1 MRRVKR
7 FIAVGLCAALLAA
20 SIQVTTVDVHA
31 ETIVTES
38 AQVEGTNTS
47 EEVENDIETGEQVKE
62 ASEDIESEEALQTGE
77 HETVQKG
84 NDEKTTD
91 VAENDLMANKTIE
104 ESEVEVDSIEATVSD
119 AENASTEATISNAEN
134 ASTEATVSDM
144 ETSDMETSDI
154 EASDEK
160 TSDEL
165 TISEDK
171 VIEALSEE
179 NIEDMTNEEETSE
192 DSTTEA
198 LENGI
203 MLLTVDLEDGVE
215 LLHDSFV
222 ASDDASLMKDGS
234 FNGCVY
240 TWDSPATETDYLR
253 LHFTVEDETK
263 LTGDWCPIFYIQTFD
278 MNWQGW
284 GGVFVHVT
292 EAQQEENAYTID
304 IPMETILASLQTGGE
319 LQGIN
324 ICYQNVATSVQ
335 LQAAYAVTLPE
346 ADQPEADQPE
356 EDKPAADGGE
366 KTSDEILLGENF
378 TASDDATRYKED
390 GNYDGYLYTWNVP
403 IEADELKLVYTV
415 EDETV
420 LENNTAL
427 FYLQPFNTNWGGGWY
442 CNNINNSNSIKDG
455 DVYVATMSAQ
465 QVIDTLTDGELAGI
479 NVSYTSQAAAASL
492 QLVGLYAVTYV
503 DQSQDDGENQDPGV
517 DNSASLDYVKALGAG
532 WNLGNSFDGV
542 NTALDE
548 EDLLETAWG
557 NPVVVR
563 ELIQAVKAKG
573 YDSIRMPMT
582 LYRRFDENNYKIDET
597 WLARYKEVVDWAVEE
612 GLYVMVNI
620 HHDSWLW
627 LSSWDGNKESVEYVK
642 FKALW
647 EQVADY
653 FKDAPEQ
660 VFFETIN
667 EPTFE
672 ATGSISAQD
681 KLDAVNQAA
690 YDAIRNSGGN
700 NDTRMIVIPTLNTNH
715 EDAKSTAT
723 YNFIESLDDENI
735 IATVHYYSEWVY
747 SANLGKT
754 GFDEVLWDPNYT
766 PRVSAD
772 QFFEQLEKSFLSKGI
787 GVIVG
792 EYGLL
797 GYDSASQVN
806 QAGEELKYYEYM
818 NQKANEY
825 DVCLIFWDNGSGID
839 RTSGNYHWKKPLVGA
854 MLETSMTERSAYA
867 TGLDRFFF
875 TEEATEDIQIPLTL
889 NGATFTGITGL
900 TEGVDYTYDEASAT
914 VTIKKEFINKKFA
927 ETDGYGTFA
936 DLEMTFSQGTA
947 WHEYLI
953 YEAAPVMK
961 EATGTTDSFD
971 IPVEF
976 NASEVRRAT
985 AFMSSGRV
993 GPNSSWWE
1001 YLQYSGSYM
1010 PNYENGTIEILKAF
1024 FDDPTVKDG
1033 EITFAFEMYDGTTV
1047 KYVLTKD
1054 GNQVTGKPAEA
1065 EKEVTFEWANEICA
1079 YVGEGEFKNSYFNI
1093 PEGTSI
1099 YGTYPWDATSHI
1111 ELEGWP
1117 ATYRFGTEEQEDSIK
1132 IGLLFTYADKKEY
1145 ANDITFW
1152 LKDAPEVET
1161 VEVQA
1166 NAKQKAIVNN
1176 LSEEAIVV
1184 YEVADENYAKV
1195 SADGTV
1201 IGVKAGTTELLVT
1214 VSQYGRTDT
1223 FSAEITVTAAPESSK
1238 PEANESE
1245 SSKSDSSKSEATST
1259 KPSQT
1264 VTIVEEVTA
1273 LSEKISD
1280 MGISFVDMTMNAK
1293 KAVLNRAL
1301 LQKYHGRNMYMMAHL
1316 GNGVGFTID
1325 ANQSGVIAQD
1335 LNLSTAVEKMD
1346 SFAEGFQSFHVAPSK
1361 EVALGFEVGVHVHV
1375 GTEYTGAT
1383 AYIFAKS
1390 LVTGQYQLVKTM
1402 TVNEIGNVGV
1412 NTNEFTEVMVLI
1424 QK

>member
-7 FIAVGLCAALLAA
+7 FIAMGLCAALLAT
-20 SIQVTTVDVHA
+20 SVQVTTIDVQA

-38 AQVEGTNTS
+38 AQVEGTDTS
-47 EEVENDIETGEQVKE
+47 EEVENNIETEEQVKE
-62 ASEDIESEEALQTGE
+62 ASEDIESEEAVQTGE
-77 HETVQKG
+77 NETVQKG
-84 NDEKTTD
+84 NGEKTTD
-91 VAENDLMANKTIE
+91 VAENDLIANKTIE
-104 ESEVEVDSIEATVSD
+104 ESEVEADSTEATVSD
-119 AENASTEATISNAEN
+119 TEYG
-134 ASTEATVSDM
+134 STEATVSDM
-144 ETSDMETSDI
+144 ETLDMEVSD
-154 EASDEK
+154 AK

-165 TISEDK
+165 TTGEDK

-192 DSTTEA
+192 DSTTET

-234 FNGCVY
+234 FNGYVY
-240 TWDSPATETDYLR
+240 TWDRPDTETDYLR

-263 LTGDWCPIFYIQTFD
+263 LTGDWCPIFYIQTYD

-284 GGVFVHVT
+284 DGVFVHVT

-304 IPMETILASLQTGGE
+304 IPMETILASLKTGEE

-335 LQAAYAVTLPE
+335 LQAAYAVTM
-346 ADQPEADQPE
+346 PE
-356 EDKPAADGGE
+356 EDKPEADKPVVDGGE
-366 KTSDEILLGENF
+366 KTSEEVLLGENF
-378 TASDDATRYKED
+378 TASDDASRNKED
-390 GNYDGYLYTWNVP
+390 GSYDGYLYTWNPP
-403 IEADELKLVYTV
+403 IEADALKLVYTV
-415 EDETV
+415 KDETV
-420 LENNTAL
+420 IENGTDL
-427 FYLQPFNTNWGGGWY
+427 FYIQPFNTSWGGWQ
-442 CNNINNSNSIKDG
+442 CNVINGANSEKED

-465 QVIDTLTDGELAGI
+465 KVIDSLTDGELKGI
-479 NVSYTSQAAAASL
+479 NVSYTSMAAAASL

-503 DQSQDDGENQDPGV
+503 DQPQDDDANQDSGV
-517 DNSASLDYVKALGAG
+517 DHSASLDYVKALGAG

-542 NTALDE
+542 NTALEE
-548 EDLLETAWG
+548 EDLLEIAWG
-557 NPVVVR
+557 NPVVVK
-563 ELIQAVKAKG
+563 ELIQAVKEKG

-582 LYRRFDENNYKIDET
+582 LYRRFDENTYKIDET

-627 LSSWDGNKESVEYVK
+627 LSRWDGNKESVEYKK
-642 FKALW
+642 FTALW

-681 KLDAVNQAA
+681 KLDAINQAA

-715 EDAKSTAT
+715 EDTKSTAT
-723 YNFIESLDDENI
+723 YNFIENLHDENI

-754 GFDEVLWDPNYT
+754 GFDEVLWDSDYT

-772 QFFEQLEKSFLSKGI
+772 QFFEQLEKSFLSNGI

-839 RTSGNYHWKKPLVGA
+839 RTSGNYNWKKPLVGA

-900 TEGVDYTYDEASAT
+900 TEGTDYIYDEASAT

-927 ETDGYGTFA
+927 EAKGYGTFA

-953 YEAAPVMK
+953 YEAVPVMK
-961 EATGTTDSFD
+961 EATGTTDSFV

-976 NASEVRRAT
+976 NGSEVRRAT
-985 AFMSSGRV
+985 AYMASGKV
-993 GPNSSWWE
+993 GPNSSWWA

-1010 PNYENGTIEILKAF
+1010 PNYENGTIEIKKAF

-1033 EITFAFEMYDGTTV
+1033 EITFAFELYDGTTV
-1047 KYVLTKD
+1047 KYVLNKD
-1054 GNQVTGKPAEA
+1054 GNQVTGKPATAA
-1065 EKEVTFEWANEICA
+1065 EEVTFEWANEMCA
-1079 YVGEGEFKNSYFNI
+1079 YVGESEFKSSYFKI

-1111 ELEGWP
+1111 ILEGWP
-1117 ATYRFGTEEQEDSIK
+1117 ATYRFGSEAQEDSIK
-1132 IGLLFTYADKKEY
+1132 IGLLFTYADKEVY
-1145 ANDITFW
+1145 ANEITFW
-1152 LKDAPEVET
+1152 LKDSPKVEA

-1176 LSEEAIVV
+1176 LSEDATVV

-1201 IGVKAGTTELLVT
+1201 TGVKAGTTKLIVT
-1214 VSQYGRTDT
+1214 VSQYGRIDT
-1223 FSAEITVTAAPESSK
+1223 FSAEINVTAALESSK
-1238 PEANESE
+1238 PESNKSE
-1245 SSKSDSSKSEATST
+1245 SSNLESSKTEVTST

-1264 VTIVEEVTA
+1264 VTIVDEVTA
-1273 LSEKISD
+1273 LSERINET
-1280 MGISFVDMTMNAK
+1280 GISFVDMTLTEK

-1325 ANQSGVIAQD
+1325 ANQAGVIAQD

-1375 GTEYTGAT
+1375 GTEYVGST
-1383 AYIFAKS
+1383 AYIYAKS